1 VQTTRQGFRM
11 KNKRKKFIIEGNFQ
25 ARFILRFVL
34 LIVGITLLSTGS
46 ILLFF
51 YLRQRFGVPGPGGIV
66 TRLTPEGT
74 NDLSNLF
81 GLVLTPLIAANLLAL
96 AVSVPLSLLYSH
108 KIAGPIYRLQQ
119 SFDLLLS
126 GEMNIMINLRRQ
138 DEFKYLADKVNALI
152 DYMRRNVGEVKL
164 SYRLVQ
170 KRTDQIKKLA
180 NADPVDMESLKKELL
195 ELERF
200 FSERREPFSY

>member
-1 VQTTRQGFRM
+1 M
-11 KNKRKKFIIEGNFQ
+11 KNKRKMYIIEGNFQ

-51 YLRQRFGVPGPGGIV
+51 YLKQNYGGADTGGIV
-66 TRLTPEGT
+66 TLLTPEGT
-74 NDLSNLF
+74 LDVSNIF
-81 GLVLTPLIAANLLAL
+81 GAVLTPLIAANLLVL

-126 GEMNIMINLRRQ
+126 GEMNFMINLRRQ
-138 DEFKYLADKVNALI
+138 DEFKYLADKMNALI
-152 DYMRRNVGEVKL
+152 DFMRRNTGEVRL
-164 SYRLVQ
+164 SYRLVR
-170 KRTDQIKKLA
+170 KRTGEIMKLA
-180 NADPVDMESLKKELL
+180 NADTVDMESLKKKIL

-200 FSERREPFSY
+200 FRERREPFSY